1 MCDDEDNYIIS
12 HGPTEEVAQY
22 KTVMELT
29 GCNDVIAIHAI
40 LKAKGDI
47 VEAVDSLLK
56 KPVCKGDTY
65 LPSKPKINDGLSD
78 EQKALC
84 ERGRWLQDKVNEVIS
99 VAHAKTRTQPDPL
112 VGQSEAPPAEVTLPT
127 FEQVELTSTTESSQ
141 DSPEQTTPQ
150 VGQSELPL

>member
-1 MCDDEDNYIIS
+1 MEDEDNFVIS
-12 HGPTEEVAQY
+12 HGPVEAVAQY
-22 KTVMELT
+22 ETVMELT
-29 GCNDVIAIHAI
+29 GCKDVIAIHAI
-40 LKAKGDI
+40 IKAKGDI
-47 VEAVDSLLK
+47 VEAVASLLS

-112 VGQSEAPPAEVTLPT
+112 VAQSEAPPAVVTLPT
-127 FEQVELTSTTESSQ
+127 VAQAEQQPTTELLPGSHAK
-141 DSPEQTTPQ
+141 TLPQ
-150 VGQSELPL
+150 VAQSESLP

>member
-1 MCDDEDNYIIS
+1 MAEL
-12 HGPTEEVAQY
+12 
-22 KTVMELT
+22 VMELA
-29 GCNDVIAIHAI
+29 GCSLDQAQAALETHKDVVA
-40 LKAKGDI
+40 
-47 VEAVDSLLK
+47 AVDALLS

-65 LPSKPKINDGLSD
+65 LPAKPKINDGLSD

-127 FEQVELTSTTESSQ
+127 FEQVELKSTTESSQ
-141 DSPEQTTPQ
+141 DSPAQTTPQ